1 MFIKIVDYH
10 KHFQATQQIKEWTDQ
25 LY

>member
-1 MFIKIVDYH
+1 MFIKIVDYY
-10 KHFQATQQIKEWTDQ
+10 KHFQATQQIEEWTDQ